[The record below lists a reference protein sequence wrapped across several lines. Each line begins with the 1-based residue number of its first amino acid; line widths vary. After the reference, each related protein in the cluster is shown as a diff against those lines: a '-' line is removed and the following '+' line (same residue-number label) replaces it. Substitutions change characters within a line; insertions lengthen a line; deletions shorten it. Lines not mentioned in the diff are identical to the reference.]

1 MIFHDKG
8 LVLSRQGICT
18 PRKRLVLETCLDKI
32 CVCVYALSHTSH
44 PRTPFLRHRVRHS
57 GTRISSR
64 TMNVAVS
71 LLTTFFCLLACGSA
85 SRIRGAASPG
95 AAILK
100 TIRTLE
106 TAEALMKKTQAA
118 MQAKIDKLNA
128 NMAVGLDKHIDGTVN
143 KIVNAYHLKEKEA
156 IANAATN
163 RLNQWATGGKN
174 KTAKENVTMP
184 SVDPAK
190 IVAEEQ
196 AEEDKKPKESTES
209 T

>member
-1 MIFHDKG
+1 MIRG
-8 LVLSRQGICT
+8 LVLSRQGIYVR
-18 PRKRLVLETCLDKI
+18 PRKRLVLETCLDKYMCVFV
-32 CVCVYALSHTSH
+32 CVCLSHTSH
-44 PRTPFLRHRVRHS
+44 PRTPFLRHRRLRHP

-64 TMNVAVS
+64 TMKVAVS
-71 LLTTFFCLLACGSA
+71 LLTTLFCLLACGSG

-143 KIVNAYHLKEKEA
+143 KIVNAYHLK
-156 IANAATN
+156 
-163 RLNQWATGGKN
+163 GKRGYRKCSN
-174 KTAKENVTMP
+174 KQT
-184 SVDPAK
+184 
-190 IVAEEQ
+190 
-196 AEEDKKPKESTES
+196 
-209 T
+209 